1 MDAAMKW
8 ILNYSLICIG
18 AIVGVLAFV
27 WALNGF
33 DTEGVST
40 HGLIAIVLG
49 TTFTVI
55 VAVVLMALVFH
66 SHRSGQDERA
76 HHSDGR

>member
-1 MDAAMKW
+1 MKW

-33 DTEGVST
+33 DTAGVST
-40 HGLIAIVLG
+40 HGMIAIVLG
-49 TTFTVI
+49 TTFTVL
-55 VAVVLMALVFH
+55 VAVGLMALVFY
-66 SHRSGQDERA
+66 SNRSGQDDEANRSGER
-76 HHSDGR
+76 